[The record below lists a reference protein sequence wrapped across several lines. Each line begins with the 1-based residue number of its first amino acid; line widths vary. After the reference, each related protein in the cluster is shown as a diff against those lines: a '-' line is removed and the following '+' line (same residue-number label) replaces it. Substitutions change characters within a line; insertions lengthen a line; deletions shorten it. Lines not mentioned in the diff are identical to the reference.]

1 MPSPVGHAL
10 GGLAAG
16 CFVSRRLDPR
26 ILATFA
32 AVGMLPDID
41 FLLPIQH
48 RGPSHSVAAAAGAFV
63 VALLVLEFVWPT
75 RHRFRLAVA
84 VAAAYLS
91 HTLLDWL
98 GEDTWSPTGIM
109 AFWPFSHAFYVSGL
123 DLFNAVNRRYWV
135 AGFWRDNAVAVMRE
149 IAILGPAAALS
160 WLVSRRRG
168 SG

>member
-1 MPSPVGHAL
+1 M

-16 CFVSRRLDPR
+16 CFVSRRLEAP
-26 ILATFA
+26 ILVTFA
-32 AVGMLPDID
+32 TAGTLADLD

-48 RGPSHSVAAAAGAFV
+48 RGPSHSVTAAAVAFV

-84 VAAAYLS
+84 VGAAYLS

-109 AFWPFSHAFYVSGL
+109 ALWPFSHAFYVSGL
-123 DLFNAVNRRYWV
+123 DVFNAVNRRYWMP
-135 AGFWRDNAVAVMRE
+135 GFWRGNAIAVLRE
-149 IAILGPAAALS
+149 IVLLGPIAALS
-160 WLVSRRRG
+160 VIVSRRRG
-168 SG
+168 VG